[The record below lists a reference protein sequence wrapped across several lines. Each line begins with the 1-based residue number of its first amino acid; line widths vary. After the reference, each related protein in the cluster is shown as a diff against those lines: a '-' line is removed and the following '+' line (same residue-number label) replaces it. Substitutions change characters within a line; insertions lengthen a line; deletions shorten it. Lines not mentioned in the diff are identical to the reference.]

1 MFTEVAPGVFSVDH
15 RVVEGKNGI
24 VCGSRAVLAIDT
36 GNYPEE
42 GRAMAE
48 FARGKSQGPVHLAL
62 THGHGDHILGSGA
75 FRDAE
80 VFARDLTPEV
90 MRRQVAAVSRRSGR
104 PEAEVAAELAWPTV
118 TFSAE
123 LALDLG
129 GRTARFFPTPGHSP
143 DSTCVYLVEDRVLFA
158 GDTVATGIVPA
169 IGDGGGAMLEAS
181 LARLAEL
188 EIEVLVPG
196 HGPVIAGRARV
207 REWVAWQAR
216 YLAEIR
222 EWVREQLQRGVSPEA
237 IPEQAEYERFVGDRL
252 SRDKHQMER
261 RHGDAVAAIVA
272 EQAEAGRRADPPR
285 PQA

>member
-1 MFTEVAPGVFSVDH
+1 MFAEIAAGIFSVDH
-15 RVVEGKNGI
+15 QVVEGKNGI

-48 FARGKSQGPVHLAL
+48 FTRERGSLVYLAL
-62 THGHGDHILGSGA
+62 THGQGDHILGSGA
-75 FRDAE
+75 FRGTE

-90 MRRQVAAVSRRSGR
+90 MRRQVTATSRRSGR
-104 PEAEVAAELAWPTV
+104 PETEVAAELAWPTV
-118 TFSAE
+118 TFSAA
-123 LALDLG
+123 LSLDLG

-143 DSTCVYLVEDRVLFA
+143 DSTCVYIDEDRVLFA

-169 IGDGGGAMLEAS
+169 VGDGALLEAS

-196 HGPVIAGRARV
+196 HGPVITGGANARD
-207 REWVAWQAR
+207 WVAWQSR

-222 EWVREQLQRGVSPEA
+222 AWVRDQLQQGVAPQA
-237 IPEQAEYERFVGDRL
+237 IPERAEFERFVGDRL
-252 SRDKHQMER
+252 PREAHHMEQ
-261 RHGDAVAAIVA
+261 RHRDAVAQIAA
-272 EQAEAGRRADPPR
+272 EEAEGVRGG
-285 PQA
+285 